1 MKPNLLTADSF
12 TPLTWNSIPFPRNSI
27 PHPNHFLSITS
38 PYPNSSRPSRLIPIF
53 PSSNPTKKQS
63 NSSNEEVSLNS
74 NVEVLGEDELVRN
87 LNVQVGN
94 PIVPSYIQSWTKDEG
109 RSSPNPESLAPQFRR
124 NMKLRA
130 SNFNKD
136 RSGKIVYADH
146 AISKWFAVGLDDND
160 QFPPYVHLEPISFEV
175 VVRKNVEK
183 PLVLVNSP
191 VTEEHKHI
199 SVPRVWSA
207 LKGVNR
213 CTFLMNL
220 GHLIGITL
228 IQSHSMSLESVNKIQ
243 VEEAILRQLK
253 RSFYTN
259 IPSSYMENIT
269 DGVVPVIGVD
279 FEEEKDI
286 YDVNLSDNTQ
296 PDATVSCKCSV
307 TENKKLLLYKAGFVQ
322 ARVELN
328 QVRQMVV
335 DISCLDK
342 NLDLRLMLCTKRILT
357 TLTDDEMNSIR
368 DLINSAVLDSDTKGG
383 LRWPLGKASSGGRY
397 SVIGVWHTIAKAYQ
411 SSSFRLKEVGAES
424 DSISIMLEDSLKLIW
439 DKFLCYGLSVVYEN
453 EESLEVL
460 AILAHEDTIVALL
473 LIVVLLNLP

>member
-1 MKPNLLTADSF
+1 MAYVP
-12 TPLTWNSIPFPRNSI
+12 
-27 PHPNHFLSITS
+27 PHKR
-38 PYPNSSRPSRLIPIF
+38 Y
-53 PSSNPTKKQS
+53 TKY
-63 NSSNEEVSLNS
+63 V
-74 NVEVLGEDELVRN
+74 
-87 LNVQVGN
+87 
-94 PIVPSYIQSWTKDEG
+94 G
-109 RSSPNPESLAPQFRR
+109 RSSPFPESLAPLFKR
-124 NMKLRA
+124 NMNLRA

-146 AISKWFAVGLDDND
+146 AISKWFAVGLDDDD
-160 QFPPYVHLEPISFEV
+160 QFPPYVHLKPISFEFFE
-175 VVRKNVEK
+175 RKNGEK

-191 VTEEHKHI
+191 VTEEN
-199 SVPRVWSA
+199 SEPERNWSRSPWEIIA
-207 LKGVNR
+207 EKVKKELLSSFENLKSETDCQSLEKVKPTLVARLGK
-213 CTFLMNL
+213 FLFH
-220 GHLIGITL
+220 G
-228 IQSHSMSLESVNKIQ
+228 SHSMSLESVNKIQ

-286 YDVNLSDNTQ
+286 YHVKLSDNTR

-307 TENKKLLLYKAGFVQ
+307 TENKKLLLYK
-322 ARVELN
+322 VELN

-383 LRWPLGKASSGGRY
+383 LRWSLGKASSGGRY
-397 SVIGVWHTIAKAYQ
+397 SVVGVWHTITKAYK
-411 SSSFRLKEVGAES
+411 SSSFRLKVRHADRFYFRSGNGEATRE
-424 DSISIMLEDSLKLIW
+424 IYLKLRR
-439 DKFLCYGLSVVYEN
+439 VVSEIQA
-453 EESLEVL
+453 SSFDWL
-460 AILAHEDTIVALL
+460 
-473 LIVVLLNLP
+473 